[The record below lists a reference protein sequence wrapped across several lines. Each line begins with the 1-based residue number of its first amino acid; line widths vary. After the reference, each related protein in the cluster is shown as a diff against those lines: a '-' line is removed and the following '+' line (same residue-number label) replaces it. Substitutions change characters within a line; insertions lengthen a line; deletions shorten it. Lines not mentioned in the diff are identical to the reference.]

1 MDSNR
6 KTGLLI
12 NFIIPLFGVSS
23 LLPDLA
29 QINIISKFFFDF
41 DIASLVVDGELAW
54 KDMIIVDIVDIEIFL
69 SVVGED
75 GVELEEVL
83 LAGWS
88 RTKPS

>member
-1 MDSNR
+1 
-6 KTGLLI
+6 
-12 NFIIPLFGVSS
+12 
-23 LLPDLA
+23 
-29 QINIISKFFFDF
+29 
-41 DIASLVVDGELAW
+41 
-54 KDMIIVDIVDIEIFL
+54 MIIVDIVDIEIFL